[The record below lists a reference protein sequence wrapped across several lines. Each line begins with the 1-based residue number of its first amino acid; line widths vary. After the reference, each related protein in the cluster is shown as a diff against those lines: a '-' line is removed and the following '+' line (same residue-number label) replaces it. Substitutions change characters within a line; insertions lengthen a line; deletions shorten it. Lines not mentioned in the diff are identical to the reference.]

1 MPSTIVPIL
10 PHFKF
15 LDLLQSVR
23 KFLIEVLNSV
33 RQLRCVNGL
42 LVLRVLENALLK
54 ML

>member
-1 MPSTIVPIL
+1 MLRAIVPIL
-10 PHFKF
+10 PHFKV

-23 KFLIEVLNSV
+23 KFLVEILNSV

-42 LVLRVLENALLK
+42 LVLRVLENALFK